1 MMAPLSYAT
10 HRHNP
15 KPTGIGFLFVVLAL
29 VAFALSWF
37 EIGGRAMFA
46 TGLLSLSAS
55 IVVLLGISRTYT
67 TKLQDRIIKLEMR
80 LRCAQLLSGAQQ
92 ASLARL
98 SNPQI
103 VALRFASDEELP
115 TLVERAERE
124 QLTADQIKRA
134 IKNWL
139 PDLDRT

>member
-1 MMAPLSYAT
+1 MATQSYAT

-29 VAFALSWF
+29 VAFALRWF

-46 TGLLSLSAS
+46 AGLLSLSAS

-80 LRCAQLLSGAQQ
+80 LRSAQLLSAAQQ
-92 ASLARL
+92 AALTRL
-98 SNPQI
+98 SSPQI

-115 TLVERAERE
+115 GLLERAERE

>member
-1 MMAPLSYAT
+1 MATQSYAT

-29 VAFALSWF
+29 VAFSLSWF

-46 TGLLSLSAS
+46 AGLLSLSAS
-55 IVVLLGISRTYT
+55 IVVLLSISRTYT

-80 LRCAQLLSGAQQ
+80 LRGAQLLSGAQQ
-92 ASLARL
+92 ATLNRL
-98 SNPQI
+98 SNPQV

-115 TLVERAERE
+115 SLLERAERE
-124 QLTADQIKRA
+124 QLTADQIKQA
-134 IKNWL
+134 IKHWL